1 MYNLF
6 CTFGTKL
13 LYALTGAFE
22 MRRPFR
28 FEKKRR
34 IFDLCT
40 ADTYRIFLRLLGATP
55 RERYVLGVNQRQN
68 AYCYAPRGRLVL
80 GNSAMASRRQSRSE
94 GRTLYFILLV
104 LISVP
109 VFVLVRMVI
118 AGVGRLQWIG
128 DLCDESQPLL
138 NV

>member
-1 MYNLF
+1 M
-6 CTFGTKL
+6 
-13 LYALTGAFE
+13 
-22 MRRPFR
+22 
-28 FEKKRR
+28 
-34 IFDLCT
+34 
-40 ADTYRIFLRLLGATP
+40 GATP